1 MMFMML
7 KAQKVEFVKRLK
19 KEAKESKTIGILPID
34 AVPDRL
40 VQKLR
45 NELKPK
51 VKFLVARKS
60 LILRTLEG
68 DERIARLKDYTDGN
82 FALMFTDMD
91 PTELNGIVK
100 RNRMKL
106 GAKPNQVSPDDITIE
121 SGETT
126 IPPGQAVT
134 DLKSA
139 GIDVKIDK
147 GKVVISKSKVLVA
160 KGAKIS
166 TAVAKAL
173 KMLDIMPFETGTSL
187 RVVLNDNL
195 LYTSQALGIDAAF
208 VANELSRNFGEANA
222 LSLAIGFVTPYN
234 ADTLIRKGYL
244 SALGLGLTA
253 RIYEPGITDKLL
265 ANAVREALS
274 IKPLIKEEQ
283 KEEKKEEQP
292 AESKDEKKEEKKDE
306 APAPSQ

>member
-1 MMFMML
+1 MML

-19 KEAKESKTIGILPID
+19 KEAKESKTIGIMPID

-40 VQKLR
+40 VQRLR

-51 VKFLVARKS
+51 VRFMVARKS
-60 LILRTLEG
+60 LIMRTLEG
-68 DERIARLKDYTDGN
+68 DERLAQLKEYTDGN
-82 FALMFTDMD
+82 FALMFTDMG
-91 PTELNGIVK
+91 PTELNAIVK

-106 GAKPNQVSPDDITIE
+106 GAKPNQISPDDIRIE
-121 SGETT
+121 GGETT

-147 GKVVISKSKVLVA
+147 GKVVISKSKVLVT

-195 LYTSQALGIDAAF
+195 LFTSKALGIDVVF
-208 VANELSRNFGEANA
+208 VTNEITRSFGEANA
-222 LSLAIGFVTPYN
+222 LSLSIGFVTPYN
-234 ADTLIRKGYL
+234 ADMLIRKGYL

-253 RIYEPGITDKLL
+253 KIYEPGITDKLL

-274 IKPLIKEEQ
+274 IKPLIKEEA
-283 KEEKKEEQP
+283 KEEKKEEK
-292 AESKDEKKEEKKDE
+292 AEKAEEKKEET
-306 APAPSQ
+306 PAPSQ